1 MRRWVRRALP
11 ILLLVAVHTPAA
23 ADAIDDY
30 LRAEMQRRQIPGLG
44 SLERHGERVSRVC
57 HYRLV
62 NATATYYY
70 SFWLAGDGRIA
81 DFWSST
87 E

>member
-1 MRRWVRRALP
+1 
-11 ILLLVAVHTPAA
+11 
-23 ADAIDDY
+23 
-30 LRAEMQRRQIPGLG
+30 
-44 SLERHGERVSRVC
+44 VC

-62 NATATYYY
+62 NAYATYYY
-70 SFWLAGDGRIA
+70 SFWLLPDGRIA